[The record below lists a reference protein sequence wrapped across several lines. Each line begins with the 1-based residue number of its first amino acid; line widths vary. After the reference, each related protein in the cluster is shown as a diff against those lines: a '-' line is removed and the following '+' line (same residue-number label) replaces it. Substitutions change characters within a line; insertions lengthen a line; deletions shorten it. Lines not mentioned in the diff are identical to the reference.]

1 MKKLVVIT
9 MLGLAACGG
18 TKTVYVDRTDAPTTT
33 VKPRTT
39 TEPPVASWSPEDEFV
54 LGVESLVGEI
64 GVDEQLMI
72 DTGYQVCEALR
83 AGATMEMLSILITDN
98 SSDVKTE
105 NFLAAV
111 TASAVMNFCPE
122 QQYKF
127 N

>member
-1 MKKLVVIT
+1 MKKLVVIA

-18 TKTVYVDRTDAPTTT
+18 TKTIYVNSTDAPTTT
-33 VKPRTT
+33 KVRTT
-39 TEPPVASWSPEDEFV
+39 TEPPVVSWSPEDEFIS
-54 LGVESLVGEI
+54 GVESLVGAT
-64 GVDEQLMI
+64 GVDDQLMI

-98 SSDVKTE
+98 SSDVETQ